1 MRNPIS
7 LYSIYTYFT
16 LILLATAVAI
26 RGGMAI
32 RDLSPDDNQHP
43 QAYSI
48 GNIQSVFPDASSYS
62 KDSRNEIN
70 VLNKQGRVL
79 GHLLC
84 SSDFGISNT
93 GYAGEIPLFI
103 ILDQKQHVT
112 GIHLLDNQ
120 ESEEYIDYLKEKKL
134 LQQWNGLAIDSTLVK
149 LPVDAVSGATYSSD
163 ALIKTVRETA
173 SAYLE
178 IQNEAIAINWLSA
191 IRLLLTLIL
200 LGISLLMVIQNKLKK
215 GYWFYL
221 LLVFIVPGLW
231 FKQMLSVDLLHNWL
245 THGIPTR
252 TNIELL
258 VILLLSIAMSVL
270 GYRKY
275 YCNYLCAMGAV
286 QLLAAKISPFK
297 KRSFNLKISV
307 VSLRTLYLTFIW
319 VSLLLG
325 FSLPLTYME
334 PFMAFSFTV
343 VSVFM
348 LIAGVA
354 IVVLSLFFNRPWCQ
368 LCPTGCLLDAV
379 PSIQTKNKN
388 RNEK

>member
-1 MRNPIS
+1 
-7 LYSIYTYFT
+7 
-16 LILLATAVAI
+16 
-26 RGGMAI
+26 
-32 RDLSPDDNQHP
+32 
-43 QAYSI
+43 
-48 GNIQSVFPDASSYS
+48 
-62 KDSRNEIN
+62 
-70 VLNKQGRVL
+70 
-79 GHLLC
+79 
-84 SSDFGISNT
+84 
-93 GYAGEIPLFI
+93 
-103 ILDQKQHVT
+103 
-112 GIHLLDNQ
+112 
-120 ESEEYIDYLKEKKL
+120 
-134 LQQWNGLAIDSTLVK
+134 
-149 LPVDAVSGATYSSD
+149 
-163 ALIKTVRETA
+163 
-173 SAYLE
+173 
-178 IQNEAIAINWLSA
+178 
-191 IRLLLTLIL
+191 
-200 LGISLLMVIQNKLKK
+200 MVIQNKLKK